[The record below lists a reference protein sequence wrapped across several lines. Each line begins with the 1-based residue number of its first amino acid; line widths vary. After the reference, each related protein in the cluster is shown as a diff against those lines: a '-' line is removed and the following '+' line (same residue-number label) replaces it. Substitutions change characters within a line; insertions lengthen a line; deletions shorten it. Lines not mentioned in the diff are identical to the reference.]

1 MKITG
6 AQLTV
11 HLDNE
16 KGSEKTKYSRL
27 PHKLNTSLSEKSV
40 SLIK

>member
-6 AQLTV
+6 AQLAV

-16 KGSEKTKYSRL
+16 KGSEKIIYSRL
-27 PHKLNTSLSEKSV
+27 PHKLNKSVREKSI
-40 SLIK
+40 S